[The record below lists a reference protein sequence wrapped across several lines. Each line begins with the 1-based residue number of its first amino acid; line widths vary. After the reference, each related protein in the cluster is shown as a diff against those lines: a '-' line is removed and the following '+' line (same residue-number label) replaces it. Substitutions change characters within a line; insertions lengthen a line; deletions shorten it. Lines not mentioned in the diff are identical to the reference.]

1 MEPILSVIGLLAVVL
16 LVLAGAYAFTRWAGK
31 NLGGS
36 FGAGLAGGRRLEVLD
51 RAGLGKDQTLLVV
64 RAGQRYLLLGS
75 TPAGV
80 TLLAELT
87 KEEGESWN
95 PPASSGEPEE
105 RSDFLALMRRLRD
118 KKGTDTPADGT
129 R

>member
-1 MEPILSVIGLLAVVL
+1 MDNPIFSAVGLLAIVL
-16 LVLAGAYAFTRWAGK
+16 LVLVGAWLFTRWAGK
-31 NLGGS
+31 NLNGGLL
-36 FGAGLAGGRRLEVLD
+36 AGLGGGRRLEVLD
-51 RAGLGKDQTLLVV
+51 RAGLGKDQALLVV

-95 PPASSGEPEE
+95 PPAPSNGGAEKKTP
-105 RSDFLALMRRLRD
+105 DFLALMQRLRE
-118 KKGTDTPADGT
+118 KK
-129 R
+129 